1 MNLLT
6 SIIIFVLGTAVGSF
20 LSVVIYRI
28 QAEEKGIFMGRSI
41 CPACKKKLKWR
52 HLFPILS
59 WLFLRGKCAY
69 CGKKISAHYL
79 ILELLTGLIFLAGF
93 QQWNFITTIYSTN
106 SITSSYLMQSYIIDW
121 DMLETLLFYLVEF
134 SFMIA
139 ILFYDLMHKEIP
151 DQLSLPAI
159 AIAIIGLFFF
169 NFSTETAIS
178 MLTGGGMIFLFFLSQ
193 FIFSKGKWIGGGD
206 LRLGALMGIL
216 LSTSGQFSGW
226 MHGILGLVI
235 AYLLGGIIS
244 LILLAQK
251 KIHRKST
258 IAFGPFLVTST
269 IIVIFYG
276 DQILDW
282 YFNRTIY

>member
-1 MNLLT
+1 
-6 SIIIFVLGTAVGSF
+6 
-20 LSVVIYRI
+20 
-28 QAEEKGIFMGRSI
+28 MGRSI

-59 WLFLRGKCAY
+59 WLFLRGKCGY

-79 ILELLTGLIFLAGF
+79 MLELVTGLLFLACF
-93 QQWNFITTIYSTN
+93 QQWNFITTIYPT
-106 SITSSYLMQSYIIDW
+106 SYLVDW
-121 DMLETLLFYLVEF
+121 QIFETFLFYLVEF
-134 SFMIA
+134 SLLIA

-159 AIAIIGLFFF
+159 AIAIVGLIFL
-169 NFSTETAIS
+169 NPSTATAIN
-178 MLTGGGMIFLFFLSQ
+178 MLIGGGIIFLFFLIQ
-193 FIFSKGKWIGGGD
+193 FVLSKGKWIGGGD

-216 LSTSGQFSGW
+216 LSTGEQFSGW
-226 MHGILGLVI
+226 NYAILGLVI
-235 AYLLGGIIS
+235 AYLSGGVIS
-244 LILLAQK
+244 LILMAGK

-258 IAFGPFLVTST
+258 IPFGPFLVTAT

-282 YFNRTIY
+282 YLNKMLY